1 MKAHQRTF
9 LVSLY
14 VIQALVLV
22 ELIKPRCSP
31 ALVRCNEIRT

>member
-1 MKAHQRTF
+1 MKAHQQTN

-14 VIQALVLV
+14 VIQVLVLV
-22 ELIKPRCSP
+22 KLIKPRCSP